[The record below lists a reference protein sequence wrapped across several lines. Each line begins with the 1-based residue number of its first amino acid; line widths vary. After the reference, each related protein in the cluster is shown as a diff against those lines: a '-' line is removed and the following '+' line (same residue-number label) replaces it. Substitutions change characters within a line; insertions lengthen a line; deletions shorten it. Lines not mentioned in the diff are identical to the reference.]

1 MGVDSCH
8 SIPVKPTL
16 PTMNGALTRER
27 VLDVAMAIVESEGP
41 DGLTMR
47 SLAGKL
53 GVAVTAIYWH
63 VGNKQELIEAVMER
77 IGPEVGSVR
86 VTGRTPEAR
95 IVSIARSLLV
105 SLQTHR
111 SFAGLA
117 FQQGRLLE
125 LLAPARR
132 ALAEAFAQAGLRG
145 TKVSDA
151 TNAVVQL
158 VGERTIAAFHG
169 QRWPEQFPGD
179 RPLWEGTPPVDT
191 RAARQLQ
198 LRPDKDHT
206 FEVSL
211 RALVR
216 GLLAG

>member
-1 MGVDSCH
+1 
-8 SIPVKPTL
+8 
-16 PTMNGALTRER
+16 

-47 SLAGKL
+47 ALAGKL

-63 VGNKQELIEAVMER
+63 VGNKQELIEALVER
-77 IGPEVGSVR
+77 IGPEVGMIR
-86 VTGRTPEAR
+86 VAGRTPEAR
-95 IVSIARSLLV
+95 IISIARSLYN
-105 SLQTHR
+105 SLLTHR

-132 ALAEAFAQAGLRG
+132 ALAEGFSEAGLRG
-145 TKVSDA
+145 VRISDA

-158 VGERTIAAFHG
+158 VGERTIAEFHL
-169 QRWPEQFPGD
+169 QRWPDQAPGD
-179 RPLWEGTPPVDT
+179 GPLWEGTPPVD
-191 RAARQLQ
+191 RVAVRQLQ
-198 LRPDKDHT
+198 VRPDKDRT

-216 GLLAG
+216 GFLAG